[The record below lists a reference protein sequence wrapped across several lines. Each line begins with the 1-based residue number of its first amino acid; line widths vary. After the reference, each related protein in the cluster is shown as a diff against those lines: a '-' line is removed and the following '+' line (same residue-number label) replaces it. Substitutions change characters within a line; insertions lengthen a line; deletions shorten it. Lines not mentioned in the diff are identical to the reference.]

1 MEDVDTIQIDSLDP
15 GKHMLPQKVLINVA
29 IDSFTSANE
38 NDQTFLAI
46 AAHHP

>member
-1 MEDVDTIQIDSLDP
+1 MEDVDAVQIDSLDP
-15 GKHMLPQKVLINVA
+15 GENMVPQKVLINVV